1 LAWKENRF
9 EPRRER
15 GAPELTEKGT
25 VGKHQFVPFKSPRAI
40 ETKKVKDGVQARLG
54 ECKRGCVRERD
65 VKTST
70 ELRHRLRGVGAAV
83 SPEALIHLV
92 KPLN

>member
-15 GAPELTEKGT
+15 GVPERTEKGT
-25 VGKHQFVPFKSPRAI
+25 VTKHQFVPFKSPRAI
-40 ETKKVKDGVQARLG
+40 EAKEVKDGVQARLG

-65 VKTST
+65 VKTTT
-70 ELRHRLRGVGAAV
+70 ELRHRLRGVGDAV
-83 SPEALIHLV
+83 SPEALIHLIE
-92 KPLN
+92 PFN

>member
-9 EPRRER
+9 ERRR
-15 GAPELTEKGT
+15 DRSVPELTKKGT
-25 VGKHQFVPFKSPRAI
+25 VRKHQFVPFKSPRAI
-40 ETKKVKDGVQARLG
+40 EAKEVKDGVQARLG

-65 VKTST
+65 VKTTT
-70 ELRHRLRGVGAAV
+70 ELRHRLRGVGDAV

-92 KPLN
+92 KPFN